1 MTLGFPTI
9 LIPAIK
15 GGDGRDPRHEGD
27 FLLSDG
33 EISWLSKLTT
43 VTLQMKDAINLLIYG
58 VLFYEKVPSIC
69 YLCPLAV
76 YFLVYSPK
84 LWVNAEQCK

>member
-15 GGDGRDPRHEGD
+15 GGDGREPRHEGD

-33 EISWLSKLTT
+33 EISWLSKLQKNIY
-43 VTLQMKDAINLLIYG
+43 VESANLRLQYAFFEQ
-58 VLFYEKVPSIC
+58 VRSIC
-69 YLCPLAV
+69 YLYQLAA
-76 YFLVYSPK
+76 YFPVYSPK
-84 LWVNAEQCK
+84 PWANAERCK